1 MKYKNTPY
9 LTYWGLKKVPQLDL
23 GFGTTDIS
31 HYLKDFSDTSHERS
45 PTNIGGKSLFSPSPS
60 LSPSIVKL
68 GSSR

>member
-9 LTYWGLKKVPQLDL
+9 LTYWGLKKAPQLDL

-45 PTNIGGKSLFSPSPS
+45 PTNIG
-60 LSPSIVKL
+60 
-68 GSSR
+68 